1 MTDETD
7 DVLLAVDAGTTNIK
21 TVAFATD
28 GTELA
33 KQSETIEPR
42 RPAPGHVEQG
52 MERTWEHAAA
62 TIRDTLDSIPDAAP
76 IGIGLTGQG
85 DGLWPIEADGTP
97 ARDAILWSDSR
108 AAGLLEEWDEAGHL
122 ETIIETCGSAPYPG
136 MSLPLLAWLAR
147 ERRAEFERIDTILS
161 CPHWLAFRLT
171 GTRTIDHSE
180 ATVPYLDKTTEEYDF
195 GAFDAVG
202 LPGAKSML
210 PELSAPT
217 EIVGTVTPSA
227 AAETDLPE
235 GLPVVAGP
243 FDVPASAIGGGATEP
258 GEGAVTLGTSLTQQ
272 TIVDGPQSEA
282 TGIQMALGLDGRW
295 TYAIGSNA
303 GTPSL
308 EWGVETI
315 TDAESIEELE
325 TIAATAPAGS
335 DGVIYHPYLST
346 SGERG
351 PFVDPTARA
360 GFIGLTP
367 EHGAEHLARAIY
379 EGLSFA
385 VADCVAHLPERVDS
399 VTLAGGGSRSELWCQ
414 LIADCL
420 DRPVAVPIG
429 SETGARGAA
438 IVLGTALGVFPSIDD
453 AVDRMVSHDRRYQPQ
468 AGTVDRYAELVETYV
483 DLRADLQ
490 PIWERR
496 DRAYQ

>member
-1 MTDETD
+1 MTDSD

-33 KQSETIEPR
+33 KHSKTIEPR

-52 MERTWEHAAA
+52 MDRTWEHAAA
-62 TIRDTLDSIPDAAP
+62 TIRETLDSIPDATP
-76 IGIGLTGQG
+76 RGIGLTGQG
-85 DGLWPIEADGTP
+85 DGLWPIAEDGTP
-97 ARDAILWSDSR
+97 AREAILWSDGR
-108 AAGLLEEWDEAGHL
+108 AAGLLEEWDDAGQL
-122 ETIIETCGSAPYPG
+122 ETIVETCGSAPYPG

-147 ERRAEFERIDTILS
+147 ERRAEFDRIDTVLS

-171 GTRTIDHSE
+171 DVRTIDHSE
-180 ATVPYLDKTTEEYDF
+180 ATVPYLDKTTEEYDLDV
-195 GAFDAVG
+195 FDAVG
-202 LPGAKSML
+202 VPEAKSML
-210 PELSAPT
+210 PPLSAPT
-217 EIVGTVTPSA
+217 DVVGTVTPSA
-227 AAETDLPE
+227 AAATGLPE
-235 GLPVVAGP
+235 GLPVVSGP
-243 FDVPASAIGGGATEP
+243 FDVPAAAIGGGAVTP
-258 GEGAVTLGTSLTQQ
+258 GDGVVTLGTSLTHQ
-272 TIVDGPQSEA
+272 TIVDGPQPEPS
-282 TGIQMALGLDGRW
+282 GIQMALGIDGRW

-308 EWGVETI
+308 EWAVETVA
-315 TDAESIEELE
+315 DADSIDELE
-325 TIAATAPAGS
+325 ALAAAAPAGS
-335 DGVIYHPYLST
+335 DGIVYHPYLST

-367 EHGAEHLARAIY
+367 EHGSEHLARAVY

-385 VADCVAHLPERVDS
+385 VADCVAHLPDPVES
-399 VTLAGGGSRSELWCQ
+399 VALAGGGSRSELWCQ

-420 DRPVAVPIG
+420 DRPITVPAG

-438 IVLGTALGVFPSIDD
+438 MVLGTALGVFPSIDA
-453 AVDRMVSHDRRYQPQ
+453 AVERMVSHDRRYRPRADAADQ
-468 AGTVDRYAELVETYV
+468 YAALGAAFV
-483 DLRADLQ
+483 DLREDLR

-496 DRAYQ
+496 ERVYN